1 MEHKQ
6 TDVRWKQRFQNYQK
20 ALNQLRKF
28 IDKGELNELEQQGLI
43 KAFEYTYEL
52 AWKVMKDYYEDQG
65 EIGIQGSRDAIRL
78 AFQRGLIEAG
88 DEWMMMIKSRVA
100 SVHTYNHDLSDQIS
114 QDIQRVYF
122 SLFVKFEEKI
132 QGL

>member
-100 SVHTYNHDLSDQIS
+100 SVHTYNQDLAEQIS

>member
-1 MEHKQ
+1 VENDQ
-6 TDVRWKQRFQNYQK
+6 IDVRWQQRFQNYQK

-28 IDKGELNELEQQGLI
+28 IEKGELNALEQQGLI

-88 DEWMMMIKSRVA
+88 DEWMMMIKSRVN
-100 SVHTYNHDLSDQIS
+100 SVHTYNQVLAEQVS
-114 QDIQRVYF
+114 QDIQNIYF
-122 SLFVKFEEKI
+122 SLFVKFEEKM
-132 QGL
+132 QQL

>member
-1 MEHKQ
+1 MDNEQ
-6 TDVRWKQRFQNYQK
+6 VDIRWKQRFQNYQK

-100 SVHTYNHDLSDQIS
+100 SVHTYNQDIAEQIG
-114 QDIQRVYF
+114 QDIQMVYF
-122 SLFVKFEEKI
+122 SLFVKFEERI

>member
-1 MEHKQ
+1 VDNEQ
-6 TDVRWKQRFQNYQK
+6 VDIRWKQRFQNYQK

-100 SVHTYNHDLSDQIS
+100 SVHTYNQDIAEQIG
-114 QDIQRVYF
+114 QDIQMVYF
-122 SLFVKFEEKI
+122 SLFVKFEERI

>member
-1 MEHKQ
+1 MENDQ
-6 TDVRWKQRFQNYQK
+6 IDVRWQQRFQNYQK

-28 IDKGELNELEQQGLI
+28 IEKGELNALEQQGLI

-88 DEWMMMIKSRVA
+88 DEWMMMIKSRVN
-100 SVHTYNHDLSDQIS
+100 SVHTYNQVLAEQVS
-114 QDIQRVYF
+114 QDIQNIYF
-122 SLFVKFEEKI
+122 SLFVKFEEKM
-132 QGL
+132 QQL